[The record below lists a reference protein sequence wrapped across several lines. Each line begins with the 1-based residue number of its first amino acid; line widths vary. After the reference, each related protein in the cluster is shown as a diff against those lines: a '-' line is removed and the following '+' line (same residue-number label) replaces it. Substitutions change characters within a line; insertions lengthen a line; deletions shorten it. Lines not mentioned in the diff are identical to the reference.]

1 MELDLTR
8 LNNGLDKKM
17 IFNFEKEF
25 EKEDL
30 PKDLIDMSVLKI
42 EGTIFKDNIRGF
54 VIRMNIE
61 GTMILPC
68 AITLKP
74 VSFPFNIV
82 IDDEI
87 SNLIENAEK
96 INNSLD
102 IFPIVWENVL
112 MEIPLRV
119 VSENADSQTL
129 NGDGWKLILEE
140 DKKNLKLSQLKD
152 LI

>member
-8 LNNGLDKKM
+8 LNNGLDKNM
-17 IFNFEKEF
+17 TFSFEKSF
-25 EKEDL
+25 EKNDF
-30 PKDLIDMSVLKI
+30 PKEVIDMSNVMV
-42 EGTIFKDNIRGF
+42 EGNIFKDNIRGF
-54 VIRMNIE
+54 VIKMNIE
-61 GTMILPC
+61 GVLVLPC
-68 AITLKP
+68 AITLEP
-74 VSFPFNIV
+74 VSFPFNIF

-87 SNLIENAEK
+87 HNLIENAEN

-119 VSENADSQTL
+119 VSENANSQTL

-140 DKKNLKLSQLKD
+140 EKKNLKLSALKD

>member
-30 PKDLIDMSVLKI
+30 PKDIIDMSVLKI